1 MCCLVTSL
9 LSGLSWTS
17 LQMYLTLAILWVLPI
32 LYFFL
37 PESLSWLIV
46 EKQLERLTLSQL
58 VEFVEK
64 CKEKYMKGNF
74 KLDW

>member
-1 MCCLVTSL
+1 MKQELQDFLVGFSKKVARARKKFHL
-9 LSGLSWTS
+9 DSKPRLSK
-17 LQMYLTLAILWVLPI
+17 
-32 LYFFL
+32 
-37 PESLSWLIV
+37 V

>member
-46 EKQLERLTLSQL
+46 EKQLERADRVKNKLIGPQPSGQ
-58 VEFVEK
+58 VF
-64 CKEKYMKGNF
+64 YM
-74 KLDW
+74 